1 MELVLNRILK
11 TNDYTIGEFSVDGK
25 YLCDT
30 IEDAVRP
37 LPESC
42 PNTPKGIACKCKE
55 KVYGKTAVPAG
66 TYKVKLGYSNRF
78 RRILPQVLDVPHF
91 LGILIHTGNSNKDTE
106 GCIIVG
112 TWDGK
117 TENWVSNSRAAFNKL
132 MPLLRDATDNKEEI
146 TLTINNL

>member
-11 TNDYTIGEFSVDGK
+11 TNDYTIGELSVDGK

-30 IEDAVRP
+30 IEDVVRP

-117 TENWVSNSRAAFNKL
+117 TENWVSNSRKNFNKL
-132 MPLLRDATDNKEEI
+132 FDMLKRADKNVEDI
-146 TLTINNL
+146 TITINNI

>member
-1 MELVLNRILK
+1 MELILNRILK
-11 TNDYTIGEFSVDGK
+11 TNSYTIGELNVDGK

-30 IEDAVRP
+30 IEDVVRP
-37 LPESC
+37 LPELC
-42 PNTPKGIACKCKE
+42 PNTPKGISCKCKE

-78 RRILPQVLDVPHF
+78 KRILPQVLNVPHF
-91 LGILIHTGNSNKDTE
+91 LGILIHTGNSSRDTD

-117 TENWVSNSRAAFNKL
+117 TEDWVSNSRVAFDKL
-132 MPLLRDATDNKEEI
+132 MPLLKAATDKNEEI
-146 TLTINNL
+146 TITINNI

>member
-117 TENWVSNSRAAFNKL
+117 TENWVSNSRVAFDKL
-132 MPLLRDATDNKEEI
+132 MPLLRDATDKNEEI
-146 TLTINNL
+146 TITINNI

>member
-91 LGILIHTGNSNKDTE
+91 LGILVHTGNSNADSE

-117 TENWVSNSRAAFNKL
+117 TENWVSNSRVAFDKL

>member
-1 MELVLNRILK
+1 MELILNRILK
-11 TNDYTIGEFSVDGK
+11 TNDYTIGELNVDGK

-30 IEDAVRP
+30 IEDTVRP
-37 LPESC
+37 LPEEC
-42 PNTPKGIACKCKE
+42 PNTSKGVACKCKG

-78 RRILPQVLDVPHF
+78 KRILPQVLNVPHF
-91 LGILIHTGNSNKDTE
+91 IGILIHTGNSSNDTE

-117 TENWVSNSRAAFNKL
+117 TENWASNSRVTLNKL
-132 MPLLRDATDNKEEI
+132 MPLLKDATDKNEEI
-146 TLTINNL
+146 TITINNI

>member
-1 MELVLNRILK
+1 MKLVLNRILK
-11 TNDYTIGEFSVDGK
+11 TNDYTIGELNVDGT

-30 IEDAVRP
+30 IEDRVRP
-37 LPESC
+37 LPETC
-42 PNTPKGIACKCKE
+42 PNTPKGIGCKCKE

-78 RRILPQVLDVPHF
+78 KRVLPQVLSVPHF
-91 LGILIHTGNSNKDTE
+91 IGILIHTGNSNKDTE

-117 TENWVSNSRAAFNKL
+117 TENWVSNSRVAFNKL
-132 MPLLRDATDNKEEI
+132 MPLLQAATDKKEEI
-146 TLTINNL
+146 TITINNE

>member
-11 TNDYTIGEFSVDGK
+11 TNDYTIGELSVDGK

-117 TENWVSNSRAAFNKL
+117 TENWVSNSRVAFNKL
-132 MPLLRDATDNKEEI
+132 MPLLRDATDKNEEI
-146 TLTINNL
+146 TITINNI

>member
-11 TNDYTIGEFSVDGK
+11 TNDYTIGELNVNGK

-30 IEDAVRP
+30 IEDTVRP
-37 LPESC
+37 LPDIC

-91 LGILIHTGNSNKDTE
+91 IGILIHTGNSNKDTE

-117 TENWVSNSRAAFNKL
+117 TENWVSNSRVAFNKL
-132 MPLLRDATDNKEEI
+132 MPLLRDATDKNEEI
-146 TLTINNL
+146 TITINNI

>member
-117 TENWVSNSRAAFNKL
+117 TENWVSNSRVAFNKL

>member
-117 TENWVSNSRAAFNKL
+117 TENWVSNSRVAFDKL

>member
-11 TNDYTIGEFSVDGK
+11 TNDYTIGELSVDGK

-91 LGILIHTGNSNKDTE
+91 LGILLHSGNSNADTQ

-117 TENWVSNSRAAFNKL
+117 TENWVSNSRVAFNKL
-132 MPLLRDATDNKEEI
+132 MPLLRDATDKNEEI
-146 TLTINNL
+146 TITINNI

>member
-11 TNDYTIGEFSVDGK
+11 TNDYTIGELSVNGK

-30 IEDAVRP
+30 IEDTVRP

-91 LGILIHTGNSNKDTE
+91 LGILIHSLNQSSETE
-106 GCIIVG
+106 GCIGVG
-112 TWDGK
+112 EWDGK
-117 TENWVSNSRAAFNKL
+117 TEDWISNSRKNFNKL
-132 MPLLRDATDNKEEI
+132 FDMLKQADKNGESI
-146 TLTINNL
+146 TITINNI

>member
-1 MELVLNRILK
+1 MELKITRIFK
-11 TNDYTIGEFSVDGK
+11 TKSYTIGELDVDGK

-30 IEDAVRP
+30 IEDVVRP
-37 LPESC
+37 LPEVC

-78 RRILPQVLDVPHF
+78 KRILPQVLNVPHF
-91 LGILIHTGNSNKDTE
+91 LGILIHTGNSSRDTD

-117 TENWVSNSRAAFNKL
+117 TEDWVSNSRVAFDKL
-132 MPLLRDATDNKEEI
+132 MPLLKAAADKNEEI
-146 TLTINNL
+146 TITINNI

>member
-117 TENWVSNSRAAFNKL
+117 TENWVSNSRKNFNKL
-132 MPLLRDATDNKEEI
+132 FDMLKQADKNVEDI
-146 TLTINNL
+146 TITINNI

>member
-117 TENWVSNSRAAFNKL
+117 TENWVSNSRVAFNKL
-132 MPLLRDATDNKEEI
+132 MPLLKDATDNKEEI

>member
-106 GCIIVG
+106 GCIVVG

-117 TENWVSNSRAAFNKL
+117 TENWVSNSRVAFNKL